1 MTIDDKSLEIVR
13 QVIDMREQLHK
24 LSEETGLFFMITAHD
39 SYRSASVSR
48 DDDGA
53 NFFSLQKQNGT
64 KEDISLL
71 WYGDRESDRS
81 FDNLTQVDLD
91 LLEVKETEGD
101 SDDLDE

>member
-48 DDDGA
+48 DDNGA
-53 NFFSLQKQNGT
+53 NFFSFQKQNEM
-64 KEDISLL
+64 KEGVSLM
-71 WYGDRESDRS
+71 WYGEKETQY

-91 LLEVKETEGD
+91 LLEVN
-101 SDDLDE
+101 DDVDE